1 MGPDTIFAAKILPR
15 LGCFV
20 QVEGCLGESLAKI
33 SAPTDGGIRQMSI
46 WTDP

>member
-20 QVEGCLGESLAKI
+20 QVEGCLGESLVKI
-33 SAPTDGGIRQMSI
+33 SAPNRWRDKTDEHL
-46 WTDP
+46 D